1 MHPAVRVLIVLVLAS
16 ALPSM
21 SLGAL
26 VLLGVLA
33 AAFYFR
39 FALDSLGRLRAGL
52 LRLRWLILAIL
63 VLYVGFT
70 PGDPLFP
77 SLPGITREGVAE
89 GLRRSLVL
97 IDLLVIVYL
106 LLAITP
112 MAELA
117 GAVCFLLTPLR
128 PLGVDPRRVGL
139 RIALALEN
147 VADVDA
153 RLRASVR
160 GPGGSSNGWERAA
173 ALIDR
178 IEMEADKPGT
188 PVLLHEKGRPRRWE
202 WLVPLALAVILHRWM
217 P

>member
-1 MHPAVRVLIVLVLAS
+1 MHPAARVLIVLVLAS

-26 VLLGVLA
+26 ALLGAVA
-33 AAFYFR
+33 VAFHFR
-39 FALDSLGRLRAGL
+39 FAPDSLDRLRAGL
-52 LRLRWLILAIL
+52 SRLRWLMLAIL

-77 SLPGITREGVAE
+77 SLPGISREGVAE

-97 IDLLVIVYL
+97 IDLLLLVYL
-106 LLAITP
+106 LLALTP
-112 MAELA
+112 MTELA
-117 GAVCFLLTPLR
+117 GAVCLLLTPLR

-139 RIALALEN
+139 RIALALES

-153 RLRASVR
+153 RLRAAVR
-160 GPGGSSNGWERAA
+160 GPGGPSSGWERAA

-178 IEMEADKPGT
+178 IEMEADQPGL
-188 PVLLHEKGRPRRWE
+188 PMLLHEKGRPRAWE
-202 WLVPLALAVILHRWM
+202 WLVPLALAVILHRWT